1 MAPIDETSREHR
13 EAAESI
19 VRTLAGAGFVAYF
32 AGGCVRDEL
41 LGLHPKDY
49 DVATDAG
56 PERVRELFR
65 RVNEVGASFGVLLV
79 RIKGVTIE
87 VATFRREGG
96 YSDRRRPDHVEYA
109 GREEDAR
116 RRDFT
121 INALY
126 LDPTEPPGEPFPH
139 VRGRVIDLVDGVRDL
154 EAKTIRAVGDPDA
167 RLAEDD
173 LRSLRAVRFA
183 ARLGF
188 TIEEETGAAIRR
200 HAGDLVGVSRE
211 RIGDELRLMLAHPS
225 RAEAAM
231 LMESLGLVGPA
242 LECRAGGVL
251 DRGDRLLSGLDAG
264 ADFPTAL
271 AAWSIDRT
279 SNGGLDPER
288 IRDDAGAMTA
298 RLRSALCL
306 SNGERDAIRGS
317 LMTLARLCLEWDG
330 LSVAGQ
336 KRLAVSP
343 AFGSAMSI
351 LRVSDPVRSGSIEGR
366 VESLRASAT
375 GLEPA
380 NLVVGEDLIGLGMP
394 PGPRFREIL
403 DAVYDAQ
410 LDGEILDRAGAE
422 AYVSRILGE
431 NLS

>member
-13 EAAESI
+13 KAAESI
-19 VRTLAGAGFVAYF
+19 VRTLHDAGFIAYF

-41 LGLHPKDY
+41 LGMHPKDY
-49 DVATDAG
+49 DIATDAR
-56 PERVRELFR
+56 PERVREIFK

-79 RIKGVTIE
+79 RVKGVTIE

-109 GREEDAR
+109 DREEDAR

-126 LDPTEPPGEPFPH
+126 LDPTEPPAEPYPH
-139 VRGRVIDLVDGVRDL
+139 VRGRVIDLVEGVRDL
-154 EAKTIRAVGDPDA
+154 EAKIIRAVGDPDA

-173 LRSLRAVRFA
+173 LRALRAVRFA

-188 TIEEETGAAIRR
+188 TIEGETQAAIRR
-200 HAGDLVGVSRE
+200 HAGELVGVSRE

-225 RAEAAM
+225 RSVAAS
-231 LMESLGLVGPA
+231 LMESLDLVGPA
-242 LECRAGGVL
+242 LECRAGSGL
-251 DRGDRLLSGLDAG
+251 DRGDRLLSGLEAG

-271 AAWSIDRT
+271 AAWTIDRM
-279 SNGGLDPER
+279 GDAGLDPAR
-288 IRDDAGAMTA
+288 IRDDADAMTS

-306 SNGERDAIRGS
+306 SNGERDAIRGA

-330 LSVAGQ
+330 LPVAGQ

-351 LRVSDPVRSGSIEGR
+351 LRASDPLLSGSIEAQ
-366 VESLRASAT
+366 VESLRATAT

-380 NLVVGEDLIGLGMP
+380 RLVVGEDLIGLGMP

-403 DAVYDAQ
+403 DWVYDAQ
-410 LDGEILDRAGAE
+410 LEGEILDRAGAE
-422 AYVSRILGE
+422 AYISRILGE
-431 NLS
+431 NLP